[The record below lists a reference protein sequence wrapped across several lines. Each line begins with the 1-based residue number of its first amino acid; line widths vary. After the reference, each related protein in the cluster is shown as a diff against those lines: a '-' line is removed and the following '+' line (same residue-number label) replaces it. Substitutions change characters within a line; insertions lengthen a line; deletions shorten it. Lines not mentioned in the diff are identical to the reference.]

1 MGLVLRIHEPGRPQA
16 TLWQG
21 EGARDAGGCGPSR
34 RQAYG
39 DLPSAALQR
48 ILCGVDACEARREK
62 SLHAAAG
69 PADGAAARRSRGGAC
84 ATGLL
89 ARGPRHARADVL
101 RCRARCAA
109 LRCVRCGLARLGAA
123 VLRGAAHV
131 AARGA
136 GRACGNRRSEGLLQ
150 VLAARC
156 DLLFGAGSC
165 RAHRRP
171 RRRALPA
178 RAQEVSHGR
187 AQGRRPELDGG
198 AAGAPV
204 ARRDVQRGLGDLRER
219 CRRRAGPRRDGL
231 RHGRR
236 GAGPQRRAG
245 RGAHPG
251 HPRREVLRG
260 PRHPHAA
267 AAGPCPLLR
276 SRGGGGAHGRRGT
289 GRAPGHSRRRL
300 RVHRRRR
307 R

>member
-1 MGLVLRIHEPGRPQA
+1 MGLVLRVHEPGRPQA

-34 RQAYG
+34 RQAYR

-48 ILCGVDACEARREK
+48 VLCGVDAGEARRQK

-69 PADGAAARRSRGGAC
+69 FADGAAARRSRGGAC

-89 ARGPRHARADVL
+89 AFGPRHARADVL
-101 RCRARCAA
+101 RRRARCAA

-131 AARGA
+131 AAHAA
-136 GRACGNRRSEGLLQ
+136 GRARGNRRSEGLLQ

-156 DLLFGAGSC
+156 NLLFGAGSC

-187 AQGRRPELDGG
+187 AQGRGPELDGG
-198 AAGAPV
+198 TAGAPV

-219 CRRRAGPRRDGL
+219 CRRRARPRRNGL

-251 HPRREVLRG
+251 HPCREVLRG
-260 PRHPHAA
+260 PRHPHSAA
-267 AAGPCPLLR
+267 PGHPRLR
-276 SRGGGGAHGRRGT
+276 SRGGSGAHGRRG
-289 GRAPGHSRRRL
+289 APGAPCFVLFGRSG
-300 RVHRRRR
+300 
-307 R
+307 